1 MQKICSID
9 PFTIN
14 AVHPFAGQIDIYFD
28 EVLVRT

>member
-9 PFTIN
+9 PFTIT
-14 AVHPFAGQIDIYFD
+14 AVHPFAGQIDNYSA